1 MLSINSTV
9 ELNNGVQMPLLGLGV
24 FRSKSG
30 EETRAAVRTAL
41 EYGYRHI
48 DTARIYCNEKS
59 VGRGIKDSGLK
70 REEVFVTTKLWRTDY
85 DSPRRGLTESLARLG
100 LDYVDLYLLHWPFV
114 GFERAYLELEQL
126 QREGLCRAIG
136 VSNFKIHHFAML
148 KAAGATVMP
157 QVNQTECHPA
167 NAENVLLGW
176 SQAHQVALEA
186 YSPLGGQGNLLIND
200 PRILSIAA
208 HYKVSAAQV
217 ILRWNLQ
224 RGVIVI
230 PKSVHAA
237 RILTNSQLYD
247 FELTPEEMSALGE
260 LDKHERR
267 AWDPDR
273 IEARP
278 PELWPTPVPED

>member
-1 MLSINSTV
+1 MLSIKSTV
-9 ELNNGVQMPLLGLGV
+9 ELNNGIQMPLLGLGV
-24 FRSKSG
+24 FRAQSG
-30 EETRAAVRTAL
+30 EEARSAVRTAI

-59 VGRGIKDSGLK
+59 VGRGIRDSGVK
-70 REEVFVTTKLWRTDY
+70 REDIFVTTKLWRTDY
-85 DSPRRGLTESLARLG
+85 ADARRGLIESLERLG
-100 LDYVDLYLLHWPFV
+100 LDYVDLYLLHWPFA
-114 GFERAYLELEQL
+114 GFERAYLELEKL
-126 QREGLCRAIG
+126 QQEGLCRAIG
-136 VSNFKIHHFAML
+136 VSNFKIHHFSML
-148 KAAGATVMP
+148 QAAGASVVP

-176 SQAHQVALEA
+176 SQAHKVALEA
-186 YSPLGGQGNLLIND
+186 YSPLGGQGHLLIND
-200 PRILSIAA
+200 PRILSIAE

-230 PKSVHAA
+230 PKSVHAE
-237 RILTNSQLYD
+237 RIISNADLYG

-260 LDKHERR
+260 LDRQERR

-278 PELWPTPVPED
+278 AELWPDPVPED